1 MAGFLIE
8 YNRRTRVSHITEFAT
23 SQEAV
28 QHQLKLEEER
38 TDRDIEIV
46 VLSAN
51 SLDTI
56 KHTHT
61 RYFRDAALHERLWG
75 VDPPTELFNAIQAQA
90 AHNGR
95 STLAEVSAILADAA
109 ESDGGASLGSL
120 FADIGSRTELTASKA
135 QNFDRHDQPHAQPE
149 RR

>member
-8 YNRRTRVSHITEFAT
+8 YNRRTRVSQITEFAT

-38 TDRDIEIV
+38 TDRNIEIV
-46 VLSAN
+46 VLSAD

-61 RYFRDAALHERLWG
+61 RYFRDAVLYERLWG

-90 AHNGR
+90 ARNGR
-95 STLAEVSAILADAA
+95 SALAEVSAILADAV

-120 FADIGSRTELTASKA
+120 FVDVARRTELSDGGA
-135 QNFDRHDQPHAQPE
+135 QSPAKPQRQ
-149 RR
+149 